1 MNTGKIIETSRLYL
15 IPGKNSRDDEA
26 FIKMLRQDGNFRKLR
41 VLSSKKSIQ
50 KSLEIILK
58 EKVTVNVSIPYIER
72 TKKILQDMWVFTKK
86 LILKQNFIYLNQKE
100 EEAMQKKRAQKL

>member
-26 FIKMLRQDGNFRKLR
+26 FIKML
-41 VLSSKKSIQ
+41 
-50 KSLEIILK
+50 IILK

-72 TKKILQDMWVFTKK
+72 TKKIL
-86 LILKQNFIYLNQKE
+86 
-100 EEAMQKKRAQKL
+100 